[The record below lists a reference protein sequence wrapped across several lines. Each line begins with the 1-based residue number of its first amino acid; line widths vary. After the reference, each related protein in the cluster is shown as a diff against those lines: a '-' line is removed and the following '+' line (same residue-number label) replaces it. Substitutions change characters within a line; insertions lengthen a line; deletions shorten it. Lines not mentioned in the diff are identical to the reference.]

1 MTYFKPNFRLLV
13 LIIFLVPLGFGIK
26 SYHGYGFNWVNNSL
40 SGLIYVIFWCL
51 VVFFLFP
58 RIAPFKIAGVVF
70 GVTSLLEIMQLW
82 QAPLLRALRRSF
94 LGRTLLG
101 TTFVWTDFIY
111 YLIGCL
117 IAWKLMTILQP
128 KKTVKQFTRTAK

>member
-1 MTYFKPNFRLLV
+1 M
-13 LIIFLVPLGFGIK
+13 
-26 SYHGYGFNWVNNSL
+26 

-51 VVFFLFP
+51 VVSLLWP
-58 RIAPFKIAGVVF
+58 RLAPLKIAGLVF

-117 IAWKLMTILQP
+117 IAWKLMTILEP
-128 KKTVKQFTRTAK
+128 KKTIKQSSITAK